1 MHVHRLLHM
10 HAITSR
16 IAPDP
21 PHVNSP
27 EIAMTAHLSDS
38 DRQALR
44 LAQDLREEMRAA
56 LPQLPADPS
65 VSPFVDPGGTPSVLL
80 RMDADTAR
88 ALMAVLAERRAAPAG
103 EQPAEPRRADGSHV
117 PPPVPPQSAQPA
129 APAQAPVAAAGVPF
143 GEPAFGMSAAPYG
156 QPAFAEAPY
165 AQAPYGEA
173 PYGEAPY
180 GEAPYAEAPY
190 AQAPYAQAPMA
201 GQDTG
206 GHMAVGG
213 TGPTPLVPSAYPTH

>member
-1 MHVHRLLHM
+1 M
-10 HAITSR
+10 
-16 IAPDP
+16 
-21 PHVNSP
+21 
-27 EIAMTAHLSDS
+27 SDS

-65 VSPFVDPGGTPSVLL
+65 VSPYVDPGGTPSVLL

-117 PPPVPPQSAQPA
+117 PPPVPPQSAPPA
-129 APAQAPVAAAGVPF
+129 GPATGPVAAVGAPF
-143 GEPAFGMSAAPYG
+143 GESPFGIGAPAPYG
-156 QPAFAEAPY
+156 QPAFAEASY
-165 AQAPYGEA
+165 AQ
-173 PYGEAPY
+173 APY

-190 AQAPYAQAPMA
+190 AEGPYAQVPYGQAPVV

-206 GHMAVGG
+206 GHMTVGG

>member
-1 MHVHRLLHM
+1 M
-10 HAITSR
+10 
-16 IAPDP
+16 
-21 PHVNSP
+21 
-27 EIAMTAHLSDS
+27 SDS

-103 EQPAEPRRADGSHV
+103 ERPAEPRRSDGSHV
-117 PPPVPPQSAQPA
+117 PPPAPPQGPPPA
-129 APAQAPVAAAGVPF
+129 GPAQGLTAVGAPF
-143 GEPAFGMSAAPYG
+143 GEPAFGVSAAPYG
-156 QPAFAEAPY
+156 QPAFTETPYVPAPH
-165 AQAPYGEA
+165 AP
-173 PYGEAPY
+173 
-180 GEAPYAEAPY
+180 APYAEAPY
-190 AQAPYAQAPMA
+190 AQAPYAQAPVA

-206 GHMAVGG
+206 GHMTVGG
-213 TGPTPLVPSAYPTH
+213 TGPTPLVPSAYPTR